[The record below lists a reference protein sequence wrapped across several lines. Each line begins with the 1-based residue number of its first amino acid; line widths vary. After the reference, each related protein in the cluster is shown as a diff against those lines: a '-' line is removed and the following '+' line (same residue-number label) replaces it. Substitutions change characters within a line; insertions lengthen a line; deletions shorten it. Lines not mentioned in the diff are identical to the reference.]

1 MLRKPDSIP
10 AGDTVI
16 QDPAIEPFFI
26 TKSQTG
32 GFTVYERVIKGENKT
47 PYIKTIC
54 YPATFTYALKT
65 VAEQLLNHGEKTNYS
80 SIGNYVDSYKEIQE
94 KILNTVNV

>member
-32 GFTVYERVIKGENKT
+32 GFTVYEIVKK
-47 PYIKTIC
+47 
-54 YPATFTYALKT
+54 
-65 VAEQLLNHGEKTNYS
+65 
-80 SIGNYVDSYKEIQE
+80 
-94 KILNTVNV
+94 